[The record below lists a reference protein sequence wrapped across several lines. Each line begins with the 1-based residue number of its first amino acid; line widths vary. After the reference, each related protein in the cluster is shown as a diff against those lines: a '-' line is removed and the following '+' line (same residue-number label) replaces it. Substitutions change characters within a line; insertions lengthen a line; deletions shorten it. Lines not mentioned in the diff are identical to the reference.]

1 MLVEVDKAAGRPN
14 QNIDAV
20 AQGFGLILVT
30 GASVNQAH
38 AQGCVFAELGGVS
51 MNLYRQFLHCLN
63 VVQELLGL
71 GLLQQL

>member
-1 MLVEVDKAAGRPN
+1 MLVEVDKAAGRPD

-51 MNLYRQFLHCLN
+51 MNLYRQFPCWCQHDGTDTFCS
-63 VVQELLGL
+63 VFGMW
-71 GLLQQL
+71 